1 MRPLF
6 LYFETDIDFVIL
18 LRFMDIPTTTH
29 NDLFELAE
37 GFINNSNQPVFLT
50 GKAGTGKTTFLKHI
64 IKHSVKN
71 CAVVA
76 PTGVAAINAG
86 GATIHSFF
94 QLPFTPYLPQGA
106 FEQHTLATNEPHNL
120 MASMRLSQKRR
131 EVLQQLELLII
142 DEISMVR
149 ADVLDA
155 MDNVLRHG
163 RSSRRQAFGGVQVLY
178 IGDLYQ
184 LPPVVKDEEWILLK
198 NFYENPFFFSSKV
211 MAEQP
216 PVYIEL
222 KKVYRQHDSH
232 FIQIL
237 NQVRNND
244 MDEEG
249 YNLLHERLNKRPANE
264 GVITLTTHNATADQL
279 NNSALG
285 LIKDKEFVYRANV
298 DGDFSERIFPT
309 EEYLRLKKGTQVMF
323 LKNNTEKGY
332 YNGKIGT
339 ISNLEEDKIVVNCKD
354 ADGEKEIEVQKETWR
369 NVKYTV
375 DEKKSKIEEEVAG
388 SFTQYPLRLAWA
400 ITIHKS
406 QGLTFNQVII
416 DAQRAF
422 APGQVYV
429 ALSRC
434 RTLEGIYLQ
443 SAIAHKSLRSDD
455 RIVAYCQQQSASDE
469 LRKSLAQATCNFQQ
483 EIILALMNFSDMAY
497 HSKKLSDFI
506 IQQPSFGKKS
516 IEWAAHNVMQAEI
529 YKKHGNTFSA
539 ELQKL
544 FGEMPPKQN
553 EAVTKRLTTASK
565 WFINE
570 LENLKEHLRTIK
582 ASTDNRQVAL
592 DFNSRAGKLYEAIC
606 NKMFLLTA
614 CTQTFDLNY
623 FQKHKASY
631 KAVPFPVS
639 IYAAATEKLSGM
651 ADLNLLNQLRN
662 LRSQMAEDAGI
673 ALFMICS
680 TESLELMATYFPF
693 TEKDLEKI
701 KGFGTKKISQYGNP
715 FLETIRDYCNFFA
728 IETQMHLIGGTKKK
742 KTPKATKN
750 DTKLLTFDLY
760 QQGKTIQEIAT
771 LRNLSTSTIESHLA
785 YYIQSGSI
793 AILDILDVQTY
804 RDIKAQVQKNPAAAL
819 AEIKTQLRQ
828 YSYGQIKMVM
838 AAKESN

>member
-1 MRPLF
+1 
-6 LYFETDIDFVIL
+6 
-18 LRFMDIPTTTH
+18 MDIPTTTH

-155 MDNVLRHG
+155 MDNVLRHV
-163 RSSRRQAFGGVQVLY
+163 RSRRRQPFGGVQVLY

-198 NFYENPFFFSSKV
+198 NYYENPFFFSSKV

-244 MDEEG
+244 MDEAG

-375 DEKKSKIEEEVAG
+375 DEKRVK
-388 SFTQYPLRLAWA
+388 
-400 ITIHKS
+400 
-406 QGLTFNQVII
+406 
-416 DAQRAF
+416 
-422 APGQVYV
+422 
-429 ALSRC
+429 
-434 RTLEGIYLQ
+434 
-443 SAIAHKSLRSDD
+443 
-455 RIVAYCQQQSASDE
+455 
-469 LRKSLAQATCNFQQ
+469 LRK
-483 EIILALMNFSDMAY
+483 
-497 HSKKLSDFI
+497 K
-506 IQQPSFGKKS
+506 
-516 IEWAAHNVMQAEI
+516 
-529 YKKHGNTFSA
+529 
-539 ELQKL
+539 
-544 FGEMPPKQN
+544 
-553 EAVTKRLTTASK
+553 
-565 WFINE
+565 
-570 LENLKEHLRTIK
+570 
-582 ASTDNRQVAL
+582 
-592 DFNSRAGKLYEAIC
+592 
-606 NKMFLLTA
+606 
-614 CTQTFDLNY
+614 
-623 FQKHKASY
+623 
-631 KAVPFPVS
+631 
-639 IYAAATEKLSGM
+639 
-651 ADLNLLNQLRN
+651 
-662 LRSQMAEDAGI
+662 
-673 ALFMICS
+673 
-680 TESLELMATYFPF
+680 
-693 TEKDLEKI
+693 
-701 KGFGTKKISQYGNP
+701 
-715 FLETIRDYCNFFA
+715 
-728 IETQMHLIGGTKKK
+728 
-742 KTPKATKN
+742 
-750 DTKLLTFDLY
+750 
-760 QQGKTIQEIAT
+760 
-771 LRNLSTSTIESHLA
+771 
-785 YYIQSGSI
+785 
-793 AILDILDVQTY
+793 
-804 RDIKAQVQKNPAAAL
+804 
-819 AEIKTQLRQ
+819 
-828 YSYGQIKMVM
+828 
-838 AAKESN
+838 